1 MVDAR
6 VDADDRTAA
15 MNRAADLDAKEARAD
30 IREAYDRGR
39 KDERAS
45 RRRHP
50 IFMTFLFVAA
60 ICGVVLVALAAVNGS
75 FSRGGDVADRGLQS
89 AVNTAE
95 PQVRDAASQAGQSLR
110 DAGQA
115 AKAKADNAAK

>member
-6 VDADDRTAA
+6 LDADDRTAA

-30 IREAYDRGR
+30 VREAYERGR
-39 KDERAS
+39 RDERAS

-50 IFMTFLFVAA
+50 VFMTFLFVAA
-60 ICGVVLVALAAVNGS
+60 FCGVVLVALAAVNGS
-75 FSRGGDVADRGLQS
+75 FSRGGDVADQSLQM
-89 AVNTAE
+89 AVNKAE